1 MSLSIDNAILK
12 YSHTLGVQITCGHFL
27 ATMADLS
34 QVVATE
40 NRVSNKSPRYLLFG
54 SLGYN
59 FTNHSLE
66 EVMSEP
72 RIEGW
77 AGLVGKESSVGWR
90 KLPTS
95 LRVMQM
101 PHTELQ
107 EAIPA

>member
-1 MSLSIDNAILK
+1 MSLSIDNTILK
-12 YSHTLGVQITCGHFL
+12 YSHTLGVQITYGHFL

-34 QVVATE
+34 QFVATE

-59 FTNHSLE
+59 FTNHCLE

-77 AGLVGKESSVGWR
+77 AGLVSWGWLGGARRALWVGENSR
-90 KLPTS
+90 HL
-95 LRVMQM
+95 
-101 PHTELQ
+101 
-107 EAIPA
+107 